1 MNKKE
6 IRKIIENWFN
16 KKNKKFNFEKNL
28 FKEGII
34 DSFEVIDFIS
44 FLEKKFKVKFN
55 PTEFQNPEF
64 MII

>member
-1 MNKKE
+1 M
-6 IRKIIENWFN
+6 
-16 KKNKKFNFEKNL
+16 KNL

-44 FLEKKFKVKFN
+44 FLEKFKIKFN

-64 MII
+64 MIMKNITKLILKKLND